1 MTPVRFVGM
10 RTMRILVL
18 AGAVVVATS
27 IGAACG
33 SGDDVATPS
42 DPTLARGQ
50 QVYRQNCA
58 SCHGSRGGGGAG
70 VRLAGVVAE
79 RYPNIDD
86 QITVIAEGQAGMP
99 SFEDRLSPEDIAAVA
114 AYVRTL

>member
-1 MTPVRFVGM
+1 M
-10 RTMRILVL
+10 RTFAL
-18 AGAVVVATS
+18 AGAVAVATL
-27 IGAACG
+27 IVAACG
-33 SGDDVATPS
+33 SGDDLATPT

-58 SCHGSRGGGGAG
+58 SCHGSKGGGGAG
-70 VRLAGVVAE
+70 PRLAGVVAE
-79 RYPNIDD
+79 RYPSIDD
-86 QITVIAEGQAGMP
+86 QIAVIVNGRAGMP